1 MVDLEDLKAK
11 ALEATPGEWTLRDRG
26 VICGGPLVQYFKGQG
41 RPQIV
46 MCCGGEHIGHEQKTA
61 NERFIA
67 AAHPDA
73 VLRLIDR
80 LEKSEAERDALK
92 ADVHGW
98 EVYVGKLLGSLPL
111 GDIIPASS
119 SLKDFSDRLGKMVT
133 ENYSLRN
140 EVAALKAELEA
151 AKDKLN
157 KAQELADWHQ
167 SHRSFAESQLEAA
180 RKQEPII
187 IRTMEGFEFLKT
199 YEIGTKL
206 YASPVPAQQECTFHG
221 ADAQACMDYSKE
233 VPCEFTWEQEAKRA
247 FWCGLEIGAAFG
259 SCAILPR
266 WNEYI
271 EKRKSELKGGENER

>member
-1 MVDLEDLKAK
+1 MLNLRTQTNSDAIRHNLNLLELEIERLTQQVHGLKTVNQSLKDNLKACTNAAESRLHEVAVACANAEAELEKAK
-11 ALEATPGEWTLRDRG
+11 A
-26 VICGGPLVQYFKGQG
+26 
-41 RPQIV
+41 
-46 MCCGGEHIGHEQKTA
+46 
-61 NERFIA
+61 
-67 AAHPDA
+67 
-73 VLRLIDR
+73 
-80 LEKSEAERDALK
+80 K
-92 ADVHGW
+92 A
-98 EVYVGKLLGSLPL
+98 S
-111 GDIIPASS
+111 
-119 SLKDFSDRLGKMVT
+119 
-133 ENYSLRN
+133 
-140 EVAALKAELEA
+140 
-151 AKDKLN
+151 
-157 KAQELADWHQ
+157 KAQELADWHL
-167 SHRSFAESQLEAA
+167 SHRTLAESQLEAA

>member
-1 MVDLEDLKAK
+1 MLDLDLKEIVHELGDVAWCEGK
-11 ALEATPGEWTLRDRG
+11 NFEDWVEPRVNAILQALD
-26 VICGGPLVQYFKGQG
+26 
-41 RPQIV
+41 
-46 MCCGGEHIGHEQKTA
+46 
-61 NERFIA
+61 
-67 AAHPDA
+67 
-73 VLRLIDR
+73 
-80 LEKSEAERDALK
+80 ERDALK
-92 ADVHGW
+92 AEVRGW

-140 EVAALKAELEA
+140 EVAALKDE
-151 AKDKLN
+151 
-157 KAQELADWHQ
+157 
-167 SHRSFAESQLEAA
+167 LEAA
-180 RKQEPII
+180 RKQEPDSWRITSPRFCGTHTTDKEI
-187 IRTMEGFEFLKT
+187 AAHWMKT
-199 YEIGTKL
+199 AEAYPL

-247 FWCGLEIGAAFG
+247 FWSGLEIGASFG

-271 EKRKSELKGGENER
+271 DKRKSELKGGEND